1 MNFYCS
7 RTEKNPNL
15 GLTHTQNPKKTWNVY
30 TDDGWTFHLNTLKKG
45 NKNSW
50 CEINFTDQIEFKH
63 NRLRDFPIYYTNDT
77 VASFK
82 FDDAHFLPIDGKLVD
97 DGINFTL
104 AYELDFFQF

>member
-30 TDDGWTFHLNTLKKG
+30 TDEGWTFHLNTLKKG

-50 CEINFTDQIEFKH
+50 CEINFADQI
-63 NRLRDFPIYYTNDT
+63 
-77 VASFK
+77 
-82 FDDAHFLPIDGKLVD
+82 
-97 DGINFTL
+97 L
-104 AYELDFFQF
+104 AKVEAIEKQQQPNQTE